1 MKHLLFHITLLLTLI
16 LCGTSESFASVHG
29 SDVSLRK
36 DKVQKVEQKE
46 NSNDALITEAQSIG
60 NICNSR
66 PQRIIPLWGANF
78 PSQSPAN
85 KLQHYNN
92 RYFQSLYL
100 QYGGTPRQETAPIHF
115 DVASRY
121 YVICLRHLIC

>member
-1 MKHLLFHITLLLTLI
+1 MKHLLFYIALLLSLI
-16 LCGTSESFASVHG
+16 LCGTSESLASVQGNNTH
-29 SDVSLRK
+29 LRK

-46 NSNDALITEAQSIG
+46 NSNDALITEAQNIG

-66 PQRIIPLWGANF
+66 PQRIIPSWGANF
-78 PSQSPAN
+78 TSQTPAN
-85 KLQHYNN
+85 KLHNYNN
-92 RYFQSLYL
+92 RHFQSHYL

-115 DVASRY
+115 DVVSRY